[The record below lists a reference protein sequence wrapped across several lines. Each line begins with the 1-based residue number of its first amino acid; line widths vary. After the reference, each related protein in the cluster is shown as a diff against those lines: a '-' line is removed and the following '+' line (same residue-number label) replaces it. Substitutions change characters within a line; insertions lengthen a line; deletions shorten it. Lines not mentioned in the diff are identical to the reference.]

1 MSAAKRDAAR
11 QTNGGGLPTILTD
24 KSEKTRSLSRQPFC
38 SRDIEHPFVVG
49 NQRVQRIT
57 KDLSTGYLNRVER
70 PEGTRELGCRAGN
83 ATGIVAC
90 GGLGGVQIR
99 PAELAAIR
107 AGDVDVA
114 FRRWERPLVKV
125 GTRMRTAVGLVEVTS
140 VDPVAVGSLTSADA
154 HRAGAASL
162 AALRQGLDRLNP
174 DRPVYR
180 VGLRYAGVDPR
191 QTLRQT
197 VPEAAEIDVIVAWLD
212 RLDRASPT
220 GPWTR
225 ATLLLIDELPATR
238 APDLAQRMGRDTPS
252 FKQNV
257 RKLKERGL
265 TESLD
270 IGYRLSAR
278 GAAVLDHEGHPRAAQ
293 DRPELE
299 PGTPLPH
306 IGAPAT
312 RALNALGV
320 VRLEQVAAF
329 SEDQV
334 QALHGVGPYALSRLG
349 TAMAAAGLAFRD
361 DPAADARAETP
372 GSF

>member
-1 MSAAKRDAAR
+1 VNALTDVKPLVSAAHQDRRVLDTHGDTPYPRR
-11 QTNGGGLPTILTD
+11 QAD
-24 KSEKTRSLSRQPFC
+24 
-38 SRDIEHPFVVG
+38 
-49 NQRVQRIT
+49 
-57 KDLSTGYLNRVER
+57 
-70 PEGTRELGCRAGN
+70 GN
-83 ATGIVAC
+83 ARTVGWIVAC
-90 GGLGGVQIR
+90 VELGGVQMR

-114 FRRWERPLVKV
+114 FRRWERPRVRI

-140 VDPVAVGSLTSADA
+140 VDRVPVRSLTAADA
-154 HRAGAASL
+154 RRAGTASL
-162 AALRQGLDRLNP
+162 AALRHGLDRLHP

-180 VGLRYAGVDPR
+180 IGLRYAGVDPR
-191 QTLRQT
+191 HALREA
-197 VPEAAEIDVIVAWLD
+197 VPDAAEIDAIVAWLD

-278 GAAVLDHEGHPRAAQ
+278 GAAVLDHEGHPRPAQ
-293 DRPELE
+293 GRSIPE
-299 PGTPLPH
+299 PGIPLPH
-306 IGAPAT
+306 IGAAAT
-312 RALNALGV
+312 RALTAHGV
-320 VRLEQVAAF
+320 VRLEQVASL
-329 SEDQV
+329 SEGEV
-334 QALHGVGPYALSRLG
+334 QALHGVGPYALRHLRA
-349 TAMAAAGLAFRD
+349 AMDAAGLAFRD
-361 DPAADARAETP
+361 DPGASPQASATPET
-372 GSF
+372 S